1 MDKPT
6 KPTKL
11 KQPKQPKQPT
21 TEGANVVEGVNEM
34 HDELLL
40 NEELLDEENFKKIF
54 EESLKPIQ
62 DGEVVTG
69 KVLQITPDYV
79 VIDVGYKSEG
89 QIPIYEFNDINGSLA
104 VKVGDVIDVLVEEWE
119 NENGMMVLSKQKADQ
134 RRVWDIIS
142 EICDQ
147 DSVIEGKILSRIKG
161 GLTVDIGLKAFLP
174 GSQVDLHP
182 VRNLDKFIGETQKF
196 KILKYNRKR
205 GNVVLSRR
213 AILETERE
221 SLRSET
227 IKNLQEG
234 AIVDGV
240 IKNITD
246 YGVFIDL
253 GGIDG
258 LLHITDISWGRVNS
272 PGELFATGDKIKVK
286 VLSYDQQNQRVS
298 LGYKQIREDPWGV
311 AEKKYVM
318 NTRVS
323 GKVVNITN
331 YGAFVELEEGIEGL
345 IHISE
350 MSWTKKVKHPSQ
362 ILTIGDMVDAVV
374 LDLDVARKRISLG
387 LKQTEP
393 NPWSL
398 IEEKYPRGTVIEG
411 KIKNVTDFG
420 IFIGIDEGIDGL
432 VHISDISWTQKIKH
446 PVEVYKK
453 GQMVKAV
460 VLSIDKEN
468 ERFSLGIKQLEPD
481 PWESVPKKYRRGQ
494 VVKGV
499 VTNVTDFGIFLEI
512 EKGVEGLIHVS
523 EISKDKVDSLK
534 DFANVNDE
542 LEVLIISIDKRG
554 RKIGLSIRDLKEV
567 EEQRDLQEYMAREEQ
582 AATTTLGDVLKG
594 ELQQKTDKEE
604 LPAEDAGGE
613 TGEAVPPEAYSVPL
627 SAGDDSPVAEK
638 DELPA
643 EEASGEIKE
652 TAAPDAD
659 SEPCLPVMN
668 LRWRMTPRQRMTNR
682 NKIDI
687 QRHAVGGKNAGS
699 VPPVS

>member
-40 NEELLDEENFKKIF
+40 DEELLDEENFEKIF

-69 KVLQITPDYV
+69 RVLQITPDYV

-89 QIPIYEFNDINGSLA
+89 QIPIYEFNDIDGNLT
-104 VKVGDVIDVLVEEWE
+104 VKAGDVIDVLVEEWE

-134 RRVWDIIS
+134 RRVWDTIS

-182 VRNLDKFIGETQKF
+182 VRNLDKFIGQTQEF

-213 AILETERE
+213 AILEKERE
-221 SLRSET
+221 SMRSET

-311 AEKKYVM
+311 AEKKYVV

-398 IEEKYPRGTVIEG
+398 IEEKYPKGTVIEG

-523 EISKDKVDSLK
+523 EISKDKVESLK
-534 DFANVNDE
+534 DFAKVNDE

-567 EEQRDLQEYMAREEQ
+567 EDQRDLQEYMAREEQ

-594 ELQQKTDKEE
+594 GLQQKADKEE
-604 LPAEDAGGE
+604 LPAEDASGE
-613 TGEAVPPEAYSVPL
+613 IEETAAPDADSVPL
-627 SAGDDSPVAEK
+627 SAGDDSLVADDAAAK
-638 DELPA
+638 DDKQE
-643 EEASGEIKE
+643 
-652 TAAPDAD
+652 
-659 SEPCLPVMN
+659 
-668 LRWRMTPRQRMTNR
+668 
-682 NKIDI
+682 
-687 QRHAVGGKNAGS
+687 
-699 VPPVS
+699 

>member
-1 MDKPT
+1 LT
-6 KPTKL
+6 
-11 KQPKQPKQPT
+11 
-21 TEGANVVEGVNEM
+21 
-34 HDELLL
+34 
-40 NEELLDEENFKKIF
+40 
-54 EESLKPIQ
+54 
-62 DGEVVTG
+62 
-69 KVLQITPDYV
+69 
-79 VIDVGYKSEG
+79 
-89 QIPIYEFNDINGSLA
+89 
-104 VKVGDVIDVLVEEWE
+104 VKAGDVIDVLVEEWE

-134 RRVWDIIS
+134 RRVWDTIS

-182 VRNLDKFIGETQKF
+182 VRNLDKFIGQTQEF

-213 AILETERE
+213 AILEKERE
-221 SLRSET
+221 SMRSET

-311 AEKKYVM
+311 AEKKYVV

-398 IEEKYPRGTVIEG
+398 IEEKYPKGTVIEG

-523 EISKDKVDSLK
+523 EISKDKVESLK
-534 DFANVNDE
+534 DFAKVNDE

-567 EEQRDLQEYMAREEQ
+567 EDQRDLQEYMAREEQ

-594 ELQQKTDKEE
+594 GLQQKADKEE
-604 LPAEDAGGE
+604 LPAEDASGE
-613 TGEAVPPEAYSVPL
+613 IEETAAPDADSVPL
-627 SAGDDSPVAEK
+627 SAGDDPLVADDAAAK
-638 DELPA
+638 DDKQE
-643 EEASGEIKE
+643 
-652 TAAPDAD
+652 
-659 SEPCLPVMN
+659 
-668 LRWRMTPRQRMTNR
+668 
-682 NKIDI
+682 
-687 QRHAVGGKNAGS
+687 
-699 VPPVS
+699 

>member
-1 MDKPT
+1 
-6 KPTKL
+6 
-11 KQPKQPKQPT
+11 
-21 TEGANVVEGVNEM
+21 
-34 HDELLL
+34 
-40 NEELLDEENFKKIF
+40 
-54 EESLKPIQ
+54 
-62 DGEVVTG
+62 
-69 KVLQITPDYV
+69 
-79 VIDVGYKSEG
+79 
-89 QIPIYEFNDINGSLA
+89 
-104 VKVGDVIDVLVEEWE
+104 
-119 NENGMMVLSKQKADQ
+119 
-134 RRVWDIIS
+134 
-142 EICDQ
+142 
-147 DSVIEGKILSRIKG
+147 
-161 GLTVDIGLKAFLP
+161 
-174 GSQVDLHP
+174 
-182 VRNLDKFIGETQKF
+182 
-196 KILKYNRKR
+196 
-205 GNVVLSRR
+205 
-213 AILETERE
+213 
-221 SLRSET
+221 
-227 IKNLQEG
+227 
-234 AIVDGV
+234 
-240 IKNITD
+240 
-246 YGVFIDL
+246 
-253 GGIDG
+253 
-258 LLHITDISWGRVNS
+258 
-272 PGELFATGDKIKVK
+272 
-286 VLSYDQQNQRVS
+286 
-298 LGYKQIREDPWGV
+298 
-311 AEKKYVM
+311 
-318 NTRVS
+318 
-323 GKVVNITN
+323 
-331 YGAFVELEEGIEGL
+331 
-345 IHISE
+345 
-350 MSWTKKVKHPSQ
+350 
-362 ILTIGDMVDAVV
+362 MVDAVV

-398 IEEKYPRGTVIEG
+398 IEEKYPKGTVIEG

-604 LPAEDAGGE
+604 LPAEDAGNE
-613 TGEAVPPEAYSVPL
+613 TGEAVPPEADSAPL

-659 SEPCLPVMN
+659 SEPLSAGDESPVADDAAAKDDK
-668 LRWRMTPRQRMTNR
+668 QE
-682 NKIDI
+682 
-687 QRHAVGGKNAGS
+687 
-699 VPPVS
+699 

>member
-1 MDKPT
+1 MDKTT
-6 KPTKL
+6 K
-11 KQPKQPKQPT
+11 PKQPKKPT
-21 TEGANVVEGVNEM
+21 TEGAKVVEGVNEM

-40 NEELLDEENFKKIF
+40 DEENFEKIF
-54 EESLKPIQ
+54 EASLKPIQ
-62 DGEVVTG
+62 DGEVVKG

-89 QIPIYEFNDINGSLA
+89 QIPIYEFYDVDNSLT
-104 VKVGDVIDVLVEEWE
+104 VKPGDEIDVLVEDWE
-119 NENGMMVLSKQKADQ
+119 NETGLMVLSKQKADQ
-134 RRVWDIIS
+134 MKVWDTIS
-142 EICDQ
+142 AICDQ
-147 DSVIEGKILSRIKG
+147 DSVIEGKIISRIKG

-213 AILETERE
+213 AIMEKERE

-227 IKNLQEG
+227 IKNLREG

-272 PGELFATGDKIKVK
+272 PGELFSTGDKIKVK

-298 LGYKQIREDPWGV
+298 LGYKQIKEDPWGI
-311 AEKKYVM
+311 AEKKYVVG
-318 NTRVS
+318 TRVN

-362 ILTIGDMVDAVV
+362 ILTIGDMVDALV

-393 NPWSL
+393 NPWSV
-398 IEEKYPRGTVIEG
+398 IEEKYPKGTVIEG

-481 PWESVPKKYRRGQ
+481 PWENVPKKYRRGQ

-523 EISKDKVDSLK
+523 EISKDKVDNLK
-534 DFANVNDE
+534 DFARVNDE

-567 EEQRDLQEYMAREEQ
+567 EEQRELQEYMAREEQ
-582 AATTTLGDVLKG
+582 AATTTLGDVLKEG
-594 ELQQKTDKEE
+594 LQQK
-604 LPAEDAGGE
+604 AEQ
-613 TGEAVPPEAYSVPL
+613 
-627 SAGDDSPVAEK
+627 

-643 EEASGEIKE
+643 EEAVGEIHE
-652 TAAPDAD
+652 TVAPDAD
-659 SEPCLPVMN
+659 SVPLSSCDDSPVAEEDAAKDDK
-668 LRWRMTPRQRMTNR
+668 QE
-682 NKIDI
+682 
-687 QRHAVGGKNAGS
+687 
-699 VPPVS
+699 

>member
-1 MDKPT
+1 MDKTT
-6 KPTKL
+6 KT
-11 KQPKQPKQPT
+11 KQPKQPT
-21 TEGANVVEGVNEM
+21 TEGANVVEEAKEM
-34 HDELLL
+34 QDEL
-40 NEELLDEENFKKIF
+40 LLDEENFEKIF

-62 DGEVVTG
+62 DGEVVKG

-89 QIPIYEFNDINGSLA
+89 QIPIHEFYDLDNSLM
-104 VKVGDVIDVLVEEWE
+104 VKPGDVIDVLVEDWE
-119 NENGMMVLSKQKADQ
+119 NETGLMVLSKQKADQ
-134 RRVWDIIS
+134 MRVWDTIS
-142 EICDQ
+142 EICEQ
-147 DSVIEGKILSRIKG
+147 EGVIEGKVISRIKG

-213 AILETERE
+213 AILEKERE
-221 SLRSET
+221 SQRSET
-227 IKNLQEG
+227 IKNLSEG

-272 PGELFATGDKIKVK
+272 PGDLFSAGDKIKVK

-298 LGYKQIREDPWGV
+298 LGYKQIKEDPWGI
-311 AEKKYVM
+311 AEKKYVVG
-318 NTRVS
+318 TRVN

-331 YGAFVELEEGIEGL
+331 YGAFVELEVGIEGL

-374 LDLDVARKRISLG
+374 LDMDVARKRISLG

-393 NPWSL
+393 NPWSV
-398 IEEKYPRGTVIEG
+398 IEERYPKGTVIEG

-481 PWESVPKKYRRGQ
+481 PWENVPKKYRRGQ

-499 VTNVTDFGIFLEI
+499 VTNVTDFGVFLEI

-523 EISKDKVDSLK
+523 EISKDKVENLK
-534 DFANVNDE
+534 DFAKVNDE

-567 EEQRDLQEYMAREEQ
+567 EEQRELQEYMAREEQ
-582 AATTTLGDVLKG
+582 AATTTLGDVLKEG
-594 ELQQKTDKEE
+594 LQQKAD
-604 LPAEDAGGE
+604 
-613 TGEAVPPEAYSVPL
+613 
-627 SAGDDSPVAEK
+627 K

-643 EEASGEIKE
+643 EEGVSEIKE
-652 TAAPDAD
+652 TADPDA
-659 SEPCLPVMN
+659 E
-668 LRWRMTPRQRMTNR
+668 
-682 NKIDI
+682 
-687 QRHAVGGKNAGS
+687 S
-699 VPPVS
+699 VPLSACDDSPAADEAEAKEDKQE

>member
-604 LPAEDAGGE
+604 LPAEDAGNE
-613 TGEAVPPEAYSVPL
+613 TGEAVPPEADSMPL

-659 SEPCLPVMN
+659 SEPLSAGDESPVADDAAAKDDK
-668 LRWRMTPRQRMTNR
+668 QE
-682 NKIDI
+682 
-687 QRHAVGGKNAGS
+687 
-699 VPPVS
+699 

>member
-40 NEELLDEENFKKIF
+40 DEELLDEENFEKIF

-134 RRVWDIIS
+134 RRVWDTIS

-182 VRNLDKFIGETQKF
+182 VRNLDKFIGQTQEF

-213 AILETERE
+213 AILEKERE
-221 SLRSET
+221 SMRSET

-311 AEKKYVM
+311 AEKKYVV

-398 IEEKYPRGTVIEG
+398 IEEKYPKGTVIEG

-523 EISKDKVDSLK
+523 EISKDKVENLK

-567 EEQRDLQEYMAREEQ
+567 EDQRDLQEYMAREEQ

-594 ELQQKTDKEE
+594 GLQQKADKEE
-604 LPAEDAGGE
+604 LPAEDASGE
-613 TGEAVPPEAYSVPL
+613 IEETAAPDADSVPL
-627 SAGDDSPVAEK
+627 SAGDDSLVAEK

-652 TAAPDAD
+652 TAATDA
-659 SEPCLPVMN
+659 E
-668 LRWRMTPRQRMTNR
+668 
-682 NKIDI
+682 
-687 QRHAVGGKNAGS
+687 S
-699 VPPVS
+699 VPLSAGDDSLVADDAAAKDDKQE

>member
-1 MDKPT
+1 M
-6 KPTKL
+6 
-11 KQPKQPKQPT
+11 
-21 TEGANVVEGVNEM
+21 VEGVNEM

-40 NEELLDEENFKKIF
+40 DEELLDEENFEKIF

-69 KVLQITPDYV
+69 RVLQITPDYV

-89 QIPIYEFNDINGSLA
+89 QIPIYEFNDIDGNLT
-104 VKVGDVIDVLVEEWE
+104 VKAGDVIDVLVEEWE

-134 RRVWDIIS
+134 RRVWDTIS

-182 VRNLDKFIGETQKF
+182 VRNLDKFIGQTQEF

-213 AILETERE
+213 AILEKERE
-221 SLRSET
+221 SMRSET

-311 AEKKYVM
+311 AEKKYVV

-398 IEEKYPRGTVIEG
+398 IEEKYPKGTVIEG

-523 EISKDKVDSLK
+523 EISKDKVESLK
-534 DFANVNDE
+534 DFAKVNDE

-567 EEQRDLQEYMAREEQ
+567 EDQRDLQEYMAREEQ

-594 ELQQKTDKEE
+594 GLQQKADKEE
-604 LPAEDAGGE
+604 LPAEDASGE
-613 TGEAVPPEAYSVPL
+613 IEETAAPDADSVPL
-627 SAGDDSPVAEK
+627 SAGDDSLVAEK

-659 SEPCLPVMN
+659 SVPLS
-668 LRWRMTPRQRMTNR
+668 
-682 NKIDI
+682 
-687 QRHAVGGKNAGS
+687 AGDDS
-699 VPPVS
+699 LVADDAAAKDDKQE

>member
-1 MDKPT
+1 MDKTT
-6 KPTKL
+6 KT
-11 KQPKQPKQPT
+11 KQPKQPT
-21 TEGANVVEGVNEM
+21 TEGANVVEEANEM
-34 HDELLL
+34 QDEL
-40 NEELLDEENFKKIF
+40 LLDEENFEKIF

-62 DGEVVTG
+62 DGEVVKG

-89 QIPIYEFNDINGSLA
+89 QIPIHEFYDLDNSLM
-104 VKVGDVIDVLVEEWE
+104 VKPGDVIDVLVEDWE
-119 NENGMMVLSKQKADQ
+119 NETGLMVLSKQKADQ
-134 RRVWDIIS
+134 MRVWDTIS
-142 EICDQ
+142 EICEQ
-147 DSVIEGKILSRIKG
+147 EGVIEGKVISRIKG

-213 AILETERE
+213 AILEKERE
-221 SLRSET
+221 SQRSET
-227 IKNLQEG
+227 IKNLSEG

-272 PGELFATGDKIKVK
+272 PGDLFSAGDKIKVK

-298 LGYKQIREDPWGV
+298 LGYKQIKEDPWGI
-311 AEKKYVM
+311 AEKKYVVG
-318 NTRVS
+318 TRVN

-331 YGAFVELEEGIEGL
+331 YGAFVELEVGIEGL

-374 LDLDVARKRISLG
+374 LDMDVARKRISLG

-393 NPWSL
+393 NPWSV
-398 IEEKYPRGTVIEG
+398 IEERYPKGTVIEG

-481 PWESVPKKYRRGQ
+481 PWENVPKKYRRGQ

-499 VTNVTDFGIFLEI
+499 VTNVTDFGVFLEI

-523 EISKDKVDSLK
+523 EISKDKVENLK
-534 DFANVNDE
+534 DFAKVNDE

-567 EEQRDLQEYMAREEQ
+567 EEQRELQEYMAREEQ
-582 AATTTLGDVLKG
+582 AATTTLGDVLKEG
-594 ELQQKTDKEE
+594 LQQKAD
-604 LPAEDAGGE
+604 
-613 TGEAVPPEAYSVPL
+613 
-627 SAGDDSPVAEK
+627 K

-643 EEASGEIKE
+643 EEGVSEIKE
-652 TAAPDAD
+652 TADPDA
-659 SEPCLPVMN
+659 E
-668 LRWRMTPRQRMTNR
+668 
-682 NKIDI
+682 
-687 QRHAVGGKNAGS
+687 S
-699 VPPVS
+699 VPLSACDDSPAADEAEAKEDKQE

>member
-1 MDKPT
+1 
-6 KPTKL
+6 
-11 KQPKQPKQPT
+11 
-21 TEGANVVEGVNEM
+21 
-34 HDELLL
+34 
-40 NEELLDEENFKKIF
+40 
-54 EESLKPIQ
+54 
-62 DGEVVTG
+62 
-69 KVLQITPDYV
+69 
-79 VIDVGYKSEG
+79 
-89 QIPIYEFNDINGSLA
+89 
-104 VKVGDVIDVLVEEWE
+104 
-119 NENGMMVLSKQKADQ
+119 ADQ

-182 VRNLDKFIGETQKF
+182 VRNLDKFIGQTQAF

-213 AILETERE
+213 AILEKERE
-221 SLRSET
+221 SMRSET

-311 AEKKYVM
+311 AEKKYVL

-398 IEEKYPRGTVIEG
+398 IEEKYPKGTVIEG

-460 VLSIDKEN
+460 VLSIDKDN
-468 ERFSLGIKQLEPD
+468 ERFSLGIKQLESD

-523 EISKDKVDSLK
+523 EISKDKVENLK

-594 ELQQKTDKEE
+594 ELQQKEDKEE
-604 LPAEDAGGE
+604 LPAEDASGE
-613 TGEAVPPEAYSVPL
+613 TGAAVPPEADSVPL
-627 SAGDDSPVAEK
+627 SAGDESPVAEK

-659 SEPCLPVMN
+659 SVPLSAGDDSPVADDAAAKDDK
-668 LRWRMTPRQRMTNR
+668 QE
-682 NKIDI
+682 
-687 QRHAVGGKNAGS
+687 
-699 VPPVS
+699 

>member
-40 NEELLDEENFKKIF
+40 DEELLDEENFEKIF

-311 AEKKYVM
+311 AEKKYVV

-387 LKQTEP
+387 LKQIEP

-398 IEEKYPRGTVIEG
+398 IEEKYPKGTVIEG

-523 EISKDKVDSLK
+523 EISKDKVENLK

-567 EEQRDLQEYMAREEQ
+567 EDQRDLQEYMAREEQ

-594 ELQQKTDKEE
+594 ELQQKADKEE
-604 LPAEDAGGE
+604 LPAEDASGE
-613 TGEAVPPEAYSVPL
+613 TGEAVPPEADSVPL
-627 SAGDDSPVAEK
+627 SAGDESPVAEK

-643 EEASGEIKE
+643 EEASGEIE
-652 TAAPDAD
+652 ATAAPDAD
-659 SEPCLPVMN
+659 SVHLSAGDDSPVADDAAAKDDK
-668 LRWRMTPRQRMTNR
+668 QE
-682 NKIDI
+682 
-687 QRHAVGGKNAGS
+687 
-699 VPPVS
+699 

>member
-1 MDKPT
+1 MDKTT
-6 KPTKL
+6 KT
-11 KQPKQPKQPT
+11 KQPKQPK

-34 HDELLL
+34 QEEL
-40 NEELLDEENFKKIF
+40 LLDEENFEKIF

-62 DGEVVTG
+62 DGEVVKG

-89 QIPIYEFNDINGSLA
+89 QIPIHEFYDTDNSLT
-104 VKVGDVIDVLVEEWE
+104 VKPGDVIDVLVEDWE
-119 NENGMMVLSKQKADQ
+119 NESGLMVLSKQKADQ
-134 RRVWDIIS
+134 MRVWDTIS
-142 EICDQ
+142 AICEQ
-147 DSVIEGKILSRIKG
+147 EGVIEGKVISRIKG

-213 AILETERE
+213 AILEKERE

-227 IKNLQEG
+227 IKRLSEG

-272 PGELFATGDKIKVK
+272 PGELFSAGDKIKVK

-298 LGYKQIREDPWGV
+298 LGYKQIKEDPWGV
-311 AEKKYVM
+311 AEKKYVVG
-318 NTRVS
+318 TRVS

-331 YGAFVELEEGIEGL
+331 YGAFVELEVGIEGL

-374 LDLDVARKRISLG
+374 LDMDVARKRISLG

-398 IEEKYPRGTVIEG
+398 IEERYPKGTVIEG

-446 PVEVYKK
+446 PVEMYKK

-481 PWESVPKKYRRGQ
+481 PWENVPKKYRRGQ

-523 EISKDKVDSLK
+523 EISKDKVDNLK
-534 DFANVNDE
+534 DFAKVNDE

-567 EEQRDLQEYMAREEQ
+567 EEQRELQEYMAREEQ
-582 AATTTLGDVLKG
+582 AATTTLGDVLKEG
-594 ELQQKTDKEE
+594 LQQKTDKEE
-604 LPAEDAGGE
+604 LP
-613 TGEAVPPEAYSVPL
+613 T
-627 SAGDDSPVAEK
+627 
-638 DELPA
+638 
-643 EEASGEIKE
+643 EEGVSEIKE
-652 TAAPDAD
+652 IVPPDAD
-659 SEPCLPVMN
+659 RVPLCSCDDEPVADD
-668 LRWRMTPRQRMTNR
+668 T
-682 NKIDI
+682 
-687 QRHAVGGKNAGS
+687 AVKDDKQE
-699 VPPVS
+699 

>member
-1 MDKPT
+1 
-6 KPTKL
+6 
-11 KQPKQPKQPT
+11 
-21 TEGANVVEGVNEM
+21 
-34 HDELLL
+34 
-40 NEELLDEENFKKIF
+40 
-54 EESLKPIQ
+54 
-62 DGEVVTG
+62 
-69 KVLQITPDYV
+69 
-79 VIDVGYKSEG
+79 
-89 QIPIYEFNDINGSLA
+89 
-104 VKVGDVIDVLVEEWE
+104 
-119 NENGMMVLSKQKADQ
+119 
-134 RRVWDIIS
+134 
-142 EICDQ
+142 
-147 DSVIEGKILSRIKG
+147 
-161 GLTVDIGLKAFLP
+161 
-174 GSQVDLHP
+174 
-182 VRNLDKFIGETQKF
+182 LDKFIGETQKF

-213 AILETERE
+213 AILEKERE
-221 SLRSET
+221 SQRSET
-227 IKNLQEG
+227 IKNLSEG

-272 PGELFATGDKIKVK
+272 PGDLFSAGDKIKVK

-298 LGYKQIREDPWGV
+298 LGYKQIKEDPWGI
-311 AEKKYVM
+311 AEKKYVVG
-318 NTRVS
+318 TRVN

-331 YGAFVELEEGIEGL
+331 YGAFVELEVGIEGL

-374 LDLDVARKRISLG
+374 LDMDVARKRISLG

-393 NPWSL
+393 NPWSV
-398 IEEKYPRGTVIEG
+398 IEERYPKGTVIEG

-481 PWESVPKKYRRGQ
+481 PWENVPKKYRRGQ

-499 VTNVTDFGIFLEI
+499 VTNVTDFGVFLEI

-523 EISKDKVDSLK
+523 EISKDKVENLK
-534 DFANVNDE
+534 DFAKVNDE

-567 EEQRDLQEYMAREEQ
+567 EEQRELQEYMAREEQ
-582 AATTTLGDVLKG
+582 AATTTLGDVLKEG
-594 ELQQKTDKEE
+594 LQQKAD
-604 LPAEDAGGE
+604 
-613 TGEAVPPEAYSVPL
+613 
-627 SAGDDSPVAEK
+627 K

-643 EEASGEIKE
+643 EEGVSEIKE
-652 TAAPDAD
+652 TADPDA
-659 SEPCLPVMN
+659 E
-668 LRWRMTPRQRMTNR
+668 
-682 NKIDI
+682 
-687 QRHAVGGKNAGS
+687 S
-699 VPPVS
+699 VPLSACDDSPAADEAEAKEDKQE

>member
-398 IEEKYPRGTVIEG
+398 IEEKYPRGRSSKG
-411 KIKNVTDFG
+411 KLRMSLT
-420 IFIGIDEGIDGL
+420 L
-432 VHISDISWTQKIKH
+432 VS
-446 PVEVYKK
+446 
-453 GQMVKAV
+453 
-460 VLSIDKEN
+460 
-468 ERFSLGIKQLEPD
+468 
-481 PWESVPKKYRRGQ
+481 
-494 VVKGV
+494 
-499 VTNVTDFGIFLEI
+499 
-512 EKGVEGLIHVS
+512 
-523 EISKDKVDSLK
+523 
-534 DFANVNDE
+534 
-542 LEVLIISIDKRG
+542 
-554 RKIGLSIRDLKEV
+554 
-567 EEQRDLQEYMAREEQ
+567 
-582 AATTTLGDVLKG
+582 
-594 ELQQKTDKEE
+594 
-604 LPAEDAGGE
+604 
-613 TGEAVPPEAYSVPL
+613 L
-627 SAGDDSPVAEK
+627 SALMRA
-638 DELPA
+638 L
-643 EEASGEIKE
+643 
-652 TAAPDAD
+652 TAWFIYQTYHG
-659 SEPCLPVMN
+659 
-668 LRWRMTPRQRMTNR
+668 RRR
-682 NKIDI
+682 
-687 QRHAVGGKNAGS
+687 
-699 VPPVS
+699 